1 MAQIDLL
8 TSEDLA
14 GSGASAEH
22 APALLAKINELV
34 AAWNSIEAFSER
46 IEVDE
51 GTGDMTVY
59 FDTAKTTYITFNS
72 AENRYEYYINNT
84 LEGTWDVVGPGA
96 EPGE

>member
-34 AAWNSIEAFSER
+34 AAWNGIDAFADR
-46 IEVDE
+46 IVVDE
-51 GTGDMTVY
+51 VTGDMTVY
-59 FDTAKTTYITFNS
+59 FDEAKTSYITFVT
-72 AENRYEYYINNT
+72 ATAQYEYYINDT
-84 LEGTWDVVGPGA
+84 LEGTWDAIGPGA
-96 EPGE
+96 EPGD